1 MPERKMSPYEVF
13 RWVDEHKVLVSRAWH
28 TAKAMATNKLER
40 INQTARWLVQENPE
54 LTGCFMSVREWLI
67 HNLAGY

>member
-1 MPERKMSPYEVF
+1 MTERKMSPYEVF
-13 RWVDEHKVLVSRAWH
+13 RWMDEHQVLVSRAWH

-40 INQTARWLVQENPE
+40 INQTARWLVRENPE
-54 LTGCFMSVREWLI
+54 LTGCFTPVREWLI